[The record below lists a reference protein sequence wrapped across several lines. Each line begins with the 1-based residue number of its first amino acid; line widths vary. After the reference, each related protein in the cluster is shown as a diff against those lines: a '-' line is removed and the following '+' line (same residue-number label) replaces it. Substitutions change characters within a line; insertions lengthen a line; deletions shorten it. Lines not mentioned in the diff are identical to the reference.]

1 MAQDSIAY
9 GESLLADIRTRNDKL
24 RSQAKSDRKKDVWKA
39 AAVKIGLGVANNIYE
54 QRQNQL
60 LNNEENLA
68 NKFRTTNALD
78 VSSRYSSHE
87 KKSNE
92 FSGGVD
98 SYWQTQ
104 ASPEVE
110 NYLQSTYAAGT
121 YNKNEYN
128 LFKNQ
133 LSKQWGQQLYKEHQE
148 GLKLTQDFL
157 KTGGGDKDAYNNAV
171 KRNRGDK
178 GIIGGVANWIGKGT
192 GLLAA
197 DVNNSTEKLLT
208 SSDALTQYKSA
219 YAGSGDS
226 ALSVFVAEQGL
237 LKDVDLGAKAPTF
250 GTPMMRKD
258 EFGGETAV
266 IPMTTYD
273 SEGRVK
279 SLVMMSPDANGNFSF
294 DTQEAAT
301 RKKSFSL
308 LSSQIATTSN
318 KAYLNAGQQ
327 ALQNIGG
334 DKSTALT
341 AAFEKIVKEADHRST
356 SKIGQTMLQT
366 LSDTASAKA
375 GAIIYRAEREEWASI
390 SEASAIAGEMVVSAY
405 TSGNVNRGLADAGLG
420 NPYHTMFAIESA
432 IAGKKMNNTDGL
444 STLSNKKNIINMFE
458 AYRTET
464 VPARAAIDAKLEANK
479 YFENKASPRFKQYH
493 ATIKSLVG
501 KGIEG
506 TGENLGIEFNL
517 LFPVKANVPTG
528 TETTEN
534 LEVPTAIT
542 VGAMSTLASPAT
554 QAQLEADKGR
564 KLSRPEQLKL
574 IGQQSRYTVVQK
586 ANDELLR
593 VQNLPDAVRQNMPP
607 KSYSIQLKRAQD
619 RLDTKTAQYKSKY
632 GLSLN
637 SSELADLSAKEK
649 EDYFATG
656 KIPDRH
662 TPAV

>member
-1 MAQDSIAY
+1 
-9 GESLLADIRTRNDKL
+9 
-24 RSQAKSDRKKDVWKA
+24 
-39 AAVKIGLGVANNIYE
+39 
-54 QRQNQL
+54 
-60 LNNEENLA
+60 
-68 NKFRTTNALD
+68 
-78 VSSRYSSHE
+78 
-87 KKSNE
+87 
-92 FSGGVD
+92 
-98 SYWQTQ
+98 
-104 ASPEVE
+104 
-110 NYLQSTYAAGT
+110 
-121 YNKNEYN
+121 
-128 LFKNQ
+128 
-133 LSKQWGQQLYKEHQE
+133 
-148 GLKLTQDFL
+148 
-157 KTGGGDKDAYNNAV
+157 
-171 KRNRGDK
+171 
-178 GIIGGVANWIGKGT
+178 
-192 GLLAA
+192 
-197 DVNNSTEKLLT
+197 
-208 SSDALTQYKSA
+208 
-219 YAGSGDS
+219 
-226 ALSVFVAEQGL
+226 
-237 LKDVDLGAKAPTF
+237 
-250 GTPMMRKD
+250 
-258 EFGGETAV
+258 
-266 IPMTTYD
+266 
-273 SEGRVK
+273 
-279 SLVMMSPDANGNFSF
+279 
-294 DTQEAAT
+294 
-301 RKKSFSL
+301 
-308 LSSQIATTSN
+308 
-318 KAYLNAGQQ
+318 
-327 ALQNIGG
+327 
-334 DKSTALT
+334 
-341 AAFEKIVKEADHRST
+341 
-356 SKIGQTMLQT
+356 
-366 LSDTASAKA
+366 
-375 GAIIYRAEREEWASI
+375 
-390 SEASAIAGEMVVSAY
+390 
-405 TSGNVNRGLADAGLG
+405 
-420 NPYHTMFAIESA
+420 MFAIESA

-479 YFENKASPRFKQYH
+479 YFENKASSRFKQYH
-493 ATIKSLVG
+493 ATIKYLVG

-506 TGENLGIEFNL
+506 TDENLKIAFNS